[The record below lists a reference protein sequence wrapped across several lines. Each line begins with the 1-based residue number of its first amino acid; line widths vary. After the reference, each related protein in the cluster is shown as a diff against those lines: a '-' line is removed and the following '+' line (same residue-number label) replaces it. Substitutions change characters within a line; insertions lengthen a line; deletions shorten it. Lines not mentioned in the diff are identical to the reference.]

1 MLQNVADYETAEAFL
16 RVVDRFQRRAA
27 AQSNPTLT
35 PSLTLTPILTVAL
48 TLPPVL
54 TLALTLTPVL
64 TLTRTFL
71 PEPYTQARRGTRVLG
86 GG

>member
-16 RVVDRFQRRAA
+16 TVVDRFQRRAA

-48 TLPPVL
+48 TL
-54 TLALTLTPVL
+54 TPVL

-71 PEPYTQARRGTRVLG
+71 PEPYTQARRRTRVLG